1 MAKTGQWYL
10 NKDFNPAMCLDAFG
24 IRREG
29 IYPEKAKYPTAIF
42 NTARNRR
49 DHAVLI
55 VVLFRVQ
62 VLLNFVQ
69 MIILSIATL
78 FSLV

>member
-1 MAKTGQWYL
+1 MTKTGQAFLIDL
-10 NKDFNPAMCLDAFG
+10 NPVMCVDAFG

-29 IYPEKAKYPTAIF
+29 KYPEKAKYPTAIF
-42 NTARNRR
+42 NTACNRR

-69 MIILSIATL
+69 MIIL
-78 FSLV
+78 